1 MANPSKKNTRND
13 KRRKSANAAARPET
27 AKPGAQAAATSPV
40 SVQPPAAPPVQ
51 GKAQPPA
58 QGKARPPAQGK
69 TPSQTQ
75 TQPRTENPNRS
86 PSQEQIAKRAY
97 QIFQARGGEHGRH
110 AEDWKQAEQ
119 ELKLGMQ

>member
-1 MANPSKKNTRND
+1 MANPSKKNKQ
-13 KRRKSANAAARPET
+13 KRTKAGEPARPET
-27 AKPGAQAAATSPV
+27 AKRAAQAAATSPV
-40 SVQPPAAPPVQ
+40 AGRPPAAAMVQ

-58 QGKARPPAQGK
+58 PGK
-69 TPSQTQ
+69 TPSRTQ

-110 AEDWKQAEQ
+110 DEDWKQAEQ
-119 ELKLGMQ
+119 ELKLGIH

>member
-13 KRRKSANAAARPET
+13 KGRKSANAARPET

-40 SVQPPAAPPVQ
+40 SAQPPAAAPVQ

-69 TPSQTQ
+69 TSSQTQ
-75 TQPRTENPNRS
+75 TQTENPNRS

>member
-13 KRRKSANAAARPET
+13 KRRKPANAARPET

-40 SVQPPAAPPVQ
+40 AAQPPAAAPVQ
-51 GKAQPPA
+51 GKAQ
-58 QGKARPPAQGK
+58 PPAQGK

-75 TQPRTENPNRS
+75 TQPRRENPNRS

-97 QIFQARGGEHGRH
+97 QIFQARGGKHGRH
-110 AEDWKQAEQ
+110 AEDWKQAER
-119 ELKLGMQ
+119 ELKLGVQ

>member
-13 KRRKSANAAARPET
+13 KGRKSANAARPET

-40 SVQPPAAPPVQ
+40 SAQPPAATPVQ

-69 TPSQTQ
+69 TSSQTQ
-75 TQPRTENPNRS
+75 TQTENPNRS